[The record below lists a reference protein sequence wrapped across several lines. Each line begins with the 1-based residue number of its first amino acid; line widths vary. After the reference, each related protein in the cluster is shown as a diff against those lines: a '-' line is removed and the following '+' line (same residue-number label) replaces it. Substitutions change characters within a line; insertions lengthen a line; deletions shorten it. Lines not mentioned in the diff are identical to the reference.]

1 MANSIRINKGVQKIE
16 VNDDGDYILLPLG
29 DDTFI
34 QSFYKMLD
42 DVKKKAETAAG
53 ESSSK
58 EESPESI
65 LGEMEKVV
73 GVGDFLFDKTEHLFG
88 EGTCRKVFGEIRPG
102 VSMFMEFFDAI
113 IPFIEEY
120 QRERDSRLNKY
131 GAGRMGSV

>member
-1 MANSIRINKGVQKIE
+1 
-16 VNDDGDYILLPLG
+16 
-29 DDTFI
+29 
-34 QSFYKMLD
+34 MLD
-42 DVKKKAETAAG
+42 EVKKKAETAAG

-102 VSMFMEFFDAI
+102 ITLFMEFFDAI

-131 GAGRMGSV
+131 GAGRTGSV